1 MKYNNQIKKEVMIL
15 VGQLITIPF
24 VIMFMVLWIKIDI
37 DPIAIAV
44 MITSLIMILTS
55 VTMQICR
62 VTNMIGKES

>member
-24 VIMFMVLWIKIDI
+24 VIMFMVLWIKIDV

-44 MITSLIMILTS
+44 MITSLIMILIS

-62 VTNMIGKES
+62 VINMIGKES